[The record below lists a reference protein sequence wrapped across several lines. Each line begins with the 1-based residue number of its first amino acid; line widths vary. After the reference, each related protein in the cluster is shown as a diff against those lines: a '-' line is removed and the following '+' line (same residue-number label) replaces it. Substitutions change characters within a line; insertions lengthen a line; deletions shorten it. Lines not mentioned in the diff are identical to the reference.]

1 MAVVWFSRTFDH
13 EQRIGCELPAS
24 NCAEI
29 TGAGSL
35 HVKFC
40 RATSARYNNDR
51 PPACWIS
58 ICFLIGYKPGGQ
70 STFRKKYIVSPFF
83 KRTVSFPRLC

>member
-29 TGAGSL
+29 TGSL
-35 HVKFC
+35 HVKFFV
-40 RATSARYNNDR
+40 ARQVPDIIMAGLQLDGSL
-51 PPACWIS
+51 P
-58 ICFLIGYKPGGQ
+58 
-70 STFRKKYIVSPFF
+70 VS
-83 KRTVSFPRLC
+83 